1 MSYALHICCIL
12 STVVDSQQTC
22 NKCCKLA
29 ICENRWEKW
38 KKKPPQILEIYIQY
52 LKRELDLLKRVAL
65 QCAVL
70 KRKQRSENP
79 PPLLEKLKGFF
90 LFLINIAMLPKNNTP
105 FRQKKIF
112 FGSPPIY
119 EKICLNYFWSLNS
132 FRTCVNQ
139 TYGLLPAH
147 TNKLTIV
154 EVLRVLQWSELT
166 AFTMA
171 W

>member
-1 MSYALHICCIL
+1 M
-12 STVVDSQQTC
+12 
-22 NKCCKLA
+22 
-29 ICENRWEKW
+29 
-38 KKKPPQILEIYIQY
+38 KKKNPPQILEFYMQY
-52 LKRELDLLKRVAL
+52 LKRELDLLERVAL

-79 PPLLEKLKGFF
+79 PPLLEKLKVFF

-105 FRQKKIF
+105 FRQKKY
-112 FGSPPIY
+112 SSDPRLY
-119 EKICLNYFWSLNS
+119 MKKCLNYFWSLNS

-154 EVLRVLQWSELT
+154 EVLRVLQ
-166 AFTMA
+166 
-171 W
+171 